1 MRKKRRTR
9 LEIIADILSLV
20 KRGRRN
26 ITEIIYKANLNSERA
41 KRYVN
46 FLLSK
51 ELIEVKRG
59 SGKFYAITARGVEFL
74 KDYMELKEIERN
86 LLRRLKKMEGLLS

>member
-1 MRKKRRTR
+1 MKKRRRTR

-20 KRGRRN
+20 KRKRRN

-51 ELIEVKRG
+51 ELMEVKRK
-59 SGKFYAITARGVEFL
+59 SGRSYAITARGVEFL
-74 KDYMELKEIERN
+74 KDYMELKELERS
-86 LLRRLKKMEGLLS
+86 LLRRLKKIEDFLS

>member
-1 MRKKRRTR
+1 MKKRRRTR

-20 KRGRRN
+20 KRKRRN

-41 KRYVN
+41 KRYVD

-51 ELIEVKRG
+51 ELMEVKRG
-59 SGKFYAITARGVEFL
+59 SGKFYVITARGVEFV
-74 KDYMELKEIERN
+74 KDYMELKELERS
-86 LLRRLKKMEGLLS
+86 LLRRLKKIEDFLS

>member
-1 MRKKRRTR
+1 MRKRRRTR

-20 KRGRRN
+20 KRKRCN

-41 KRYVN
+41 KRYVD

-51 ELIEVKRG
+51 ELMEVKRG
-59 SGKFYAITARGVEFL
+59 SGKFYVITARGVEFV
-74 KDYMELKEIERN
+74 KDYMELKELERS
-86 LLRRLKKMEGLLS
+86 LLRRLKKIEDFLS